1 MGRQNFWCIINLFV
15 ETAPCSIDFI
25 DSTSISI
32 SLKIETTWS
41 ALTMNLKSQLDD
53 PPSSV
58 FLLVLFILFNSLLY
72 WAETNI
78 WMIQRK
84 THWHNYW
91 IFWMPRSISRLHFF
105 WSSFLSE
112 QIALRQLDCIITWY
126 QIINI
131 NLTWIWLAI
140 NISLSCALRWRKI
153 TLKAFVKS
161 LMANETENRL
171 ILRMFCLFIAVRI
184 KYT

>member
-1 MGRQNFWCIINLFV
+1 MI
-15 ETAPCSIDFI
+15 
-25 DSTSISI
+25 
-32 SLKIETTWS
+32 
-41 ALTMNLKSQLDD
+41 
-53 PPSSV
+53 
-58 FLLVLFILFNSLLY
+58 FLLMLLCLFFYLFFLFYLTPY
-72 WAETNI
+72 FLELKLIYEWF
-78 WMIQRK
+78 RGR

-131 NLTWIWLAI
+131 YLTWIWWAI
-140 NISLSCALRWRKI
+140 NISLSCAFRWRKI

-171 ILRMFCLFIAVRI
+171 ILKMFCLFIVVRI